1 VEPIDVPQDLELQ
14 DVIAWG
20 LSALDL
26 LCLTGG
32 AVVAWWLYLA
42 LPDWM
47 PARLAVALP
56 AALAGAALGLLRVG
70 DITARQWLVVACA
83 YALRP
88 RLLVTGCA
96 E

>member
-1 VEPIDVPQDLELQ
+1 
-14 DVIAWG
+14 
-20 LSALDL
+20 
-26 LCLTGG
+26 
-32 AVVAWWLYLA
+32 
-42 LPDWM
+42 M
-47 PARLAVALP
+47 PARLGVALP